1 MPIRRAIPTAE
12 EMFRFSFLKQ
22 AQRDEIA
29 NYNFDSDYG
38 DVYID

>member
-1 MPIRRAIPTAE
+1 MAAV
-12 EMFRFSFLKQ
+12 MLRFSFLKQ
-22 AQRDEIA
+22 EQRNEIA